1 MQFEFLREKVLKEG
15 HLGWVLGP
23 SGTGK
28 STTAM
33 AFALTVDRDE
43 WVVTWIHVD
52 NNLSWRYVRLI
63 GDERKTRIIDITELE
78 EVLQFD
84 DDSKHHLVLVD
95 GWTAAESFTKLTIT
109 CAEWF
114 LQKDVVMQRRLAF
127 ICSVAARGKVRE
139 DMEIVT
145 RAMECQVWSWTLDE
159 YLDATSDD
167 TFFNDMLPY
176 LDDSAS
182 DRSAM
187 VETKYFY
194 AGGSCRYMFYYNTT
208 DVVEKLS
215 SAVDSLNDAATTATN
230 GPRSLSS
237 INRLFAMFKRPF
249 GAGAVAPVISR
260 YAATTIAV
268 KSGPD
273 AIKKFMSTLRDNSN
287 PALNGWMLEIFF
299 FSSIRNGGLEI
310 VDAAGNQ
317 IDKWD
322 QSPVVVSDRIP
333 VLSHDYPVWIKPENW
348 KQGGYDAIMV
358 CKQNRLVRMVQ
369 VTSAHTHT
377 FRIEYFYL
385 WLEMLSKSDE
395 SFEIGTLEIIFV
407 VEIEKLNG
415 FKISTVT
422 GQGQLKPFGWDKGTE
437 AGRVQRVGVRGLY
450 NLST

>member
-1 MQFEFLREKVLKEG
+1 
-15 HLGWVLGP
+15 
-23 SGTGK
+23 
-28 STTAM
+28 M

-63 GDERKTRIIDITELE
+63 GDERKTRILDITELE

-84 DDSKHHLVLVD
+84 DDSKHHLVL
-95 GWTAAESFTKLTIT
+95 
-109 CAEWF
+109 
-114 LQKDVVMQRRLAF
+114 KDVVMQRRLAF

-145 RAMECQVWSWTLDE
+145 RARECQVWSWTLDE

-299 FSSIRNGGLEI
+299 FLSIRNGGLEI

-407 VEIEKLNG
+407 VEIEN
-415 FKISTVT
+415 
-422 GQGQLKPFGWDKGTE
+422 
-437 AGRVQRVGVRGLY
+437 
-450 NLST
+450 

>member
-1 MQFEFLREKVLKEG
+1 
-15 HLGWVLGP
+15 
-23 SGTGK
+23 
-28 STTAM
+28 M

-176 LDDSAS
+176 L
-182 DRSAM
+182 

-249 GAGAVAPVISR
+249 A
-260 YAATTIAV
+260 
-268 KSGPD
+268 
-273 AIKKFMSTLRDNSN
+273 LRDNSN

-333 VLSHDYPVWIKPENW
+333 VLSHDYPVW
-348 KQGGYDAIMV
+348 
-358 CKQNRLVRMVQ
+358 QNRLVRMVQ

-407 VEIEKLNG
+407 VEI
-415 FKISTVT
+415 
-422 GQGQLKPFGWDKGTE
+422 
-437 AGRVQRVGVRGLY
+437 
-450 NLST
+450 